1 MSIALGYA
9 LGMMGAAQEGI
20 TDPGRQNFY
29 GLLGA
34 VMGSSPLGLGVTLT
48 LANQEAEADAEAQAQ
63 VPGTAVTAAPG
74 QLASPGAI
82 LVLSP
87 PSPSPAP
94 ASGPSPAPGPA
105 PSPAMPAPGQVGNL
119 VSTGTTYDSISL
131 NWSAP
136 ANSTVS
142 GYAVEYSLS
151 GANAWTLISQ
161 PVTGTTVTTTIDE
174 TISGLT
180 PQTAYDIQVFALG
193 TNGAPGPTA
202 SLQGIQ
208 TQVAPPGPVTSADAR
223 KTESQ
228 HEIHL
233 SWSAPLADATHGL
246 AQSYMFQSRP
256 EPSMPIPNTPNTK
269 TTVKGLSPGTTYT
282 FLIVAANS
290 SGLSNPVSV
299 TGTTAADPGESQTQ
313 LEGRHHQ
320 TGEAAAA
327 EQKKRN

>member
-1 MSIALGYA
+1 
-9 LGMMGAAQEGI
+9 
-20 TDPGRQNFY
+20 
-29 GLLGA
+29 
-34 VMGSSPLGLGVTLT
+34 MGSSPLGLGVTLT
-48 LANQEAEADAEAQAQ
+48 LANQEAEADAEVQA
-63 VPGTAVTAAPG
+63 PGAAVTTVPG
-74 QLASPGAI
+74 QLASPGAV
-82 LVLSP
+82 LVLLP

-105 PSPAMPAPGQVGNL
+105 PSPAMPPPGQVGNL
-119 VSTGTTYDSISL
+119 VSTGATYDSISL
-131 NWSAP
+131 SWTAP
-136 ANSTVS
+136 ANGTVS
-142 GYAVEYSLS
+142 AYAIEYSLS
-151 GANAWTLISQ
+151 GANAWTLISP
-161 PVTGTTVTTTIDE
+161 PVTGTTVATTIDA

-180 PQTAYDIQVFALG
+180 QQTPYDIQVFALG

-208 TQVAPPGPVTSADAR
+208 TQAAPPGPVTSADAR
-223 KTESQ
+223 KTELH

-256 EPSMPIPNTPNTK
+256 EPSAPIPNTPNTK

-299 TGTTAADPGESQTQ
+299 TGTTATDPGESQTQ
-313 LEGRHHQ
+313 REGRHHQ